1 MELFKLHKNPLECCI
16 YPKLE
21 ADDLLIRKCRRE
33 CPSKKRT
40 KYNCCYRSC
49 LFTKSE
55 IFVNETFNRLNCQLY
70 FTYSGIQN
78 DLNEKWKEVVKESL
92 QKCEKEGKVL
102 KIF

>member
-1 MELFKLHKNPLECCI
+1 MKLFKLHKNPLECCI

-33 CPSKKRT
+33 CPAKMRT

-49 LFTKSE
+49 LFAKSE
-55 IFVNETFNRLNCQLY
+55 IFDNNSFNRTNCESY
-70 FTYSGIQN
+70 FTYSEIQN

-92 QKCEKEGKVL
+92 ANCEHEGKKL
-102 KIF
+102 